1 MAARALRAM
10 YWQGKVALQG
20 SLRGAAASTS
30 ANPVECRISFG
41 EGEGLDS
48 FEGAVAVVTGG
59 ASGIGL
65 ATARALAREGAAV
78 VLADIEAGALQRAVE
93 SLRTEGLEAFGEQC
107 DVGDLRAVQALAERT
122 YSRFGKV
129 NVLFNNAGVAIAGP
143 IWEMRHEDW
152 EWLMRVNL
160 WGVIHGVEA
169 FLPRMLAAGEPGHI
183 VNTASFAGLV
193 PNDGLSV
200 YCVTKYGVVALTE
213 CLARDLRGT
222 NVGASVLCPMRV
234 ETNIDASERNRPP
247 ELGGTERPSPPRE
260 GDRELVGR
268 VISAEEVAQRVL
280 DGIRRREL
288 YIHTHPEARPFV
300 RRRFERIDRAFE
312 ALHAGGA

>member
-1 MAARALRAM
+1 M
-10 YWQGKVALQG
+10 
-20 SLRGAAASTS
+20 
-30 ANPVECRISFG
+30 
-41 EGEGLDS
+41 DS
-48 FEGAVAVVTGG
+48 FEGTVAVITGG

-93 SLRTEGLEAFGEQC
+93 GLRAEGFEAVGEQC
-107 DVGDLRAVQALAERT
+107 DVGELQAVQTLAERT

-129 NVLFNNAGVAIAGP
+129 NVLFNNAGVAVAGP
-143 IWEMRHEDW
+143 VWEMRHEDW
-152 EWLMRVNL
+152 EWVMRVNL

-169 FLPRMLAAGEPGHI
+169 FLPRMLAGGAPGHI

-213 CLARDLRGT
+213 CLARDLRVT

-234 ETNIDASERNRPP
+234 ATNIDASERNRPP
-247 ELGGTERPSPPRE
+247 ELGGRRVGSRRDE
-260 GDRELVGR
+260 GRDLVGR
-268 VISAEEVAQRVL
+268 VISADEVAQRVL
-280 DGIRRREL
+280 DGIRRGEL
-288 YIHTHPEARPFV
+288 YIHTHAEARPFV

-312 ALHAGGA
+312 ALEAGGA